1 VKYFRNIWKKE
12 VTHSS
17 EITNEFLE
25 SILSTSDSKAKISSF
40 ESNKTL
46 LGNIKLSLIQRFHWF
61 MLYHSSLQSGK

>member
-46 LGNIKLSLIQRFHWF
+46 LGT
-61 MLYHSSLQSGK
+61 